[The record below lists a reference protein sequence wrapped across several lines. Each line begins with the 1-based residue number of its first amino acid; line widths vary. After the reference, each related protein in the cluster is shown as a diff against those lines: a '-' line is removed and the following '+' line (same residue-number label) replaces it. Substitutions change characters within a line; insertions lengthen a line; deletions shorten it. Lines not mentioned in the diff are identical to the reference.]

1 MLEGLASKSVSSL
14 LIGRIASAT
23 TYMLHLRLA
32 TERLDAI
39 IEVSHDT
46 RVLYAHDALLGHDV
60 EA

>member
-1 MLEGLASKSVSSL
+1 MLEGLLSKSVTSL
-14 LIGRIASAT
+14 VLTRIANAT

-39 IEVSHDT
+39 IEIPHNT
-46 RVLYAHDALLGHDV
+46 RVLYAHDALLWHDV